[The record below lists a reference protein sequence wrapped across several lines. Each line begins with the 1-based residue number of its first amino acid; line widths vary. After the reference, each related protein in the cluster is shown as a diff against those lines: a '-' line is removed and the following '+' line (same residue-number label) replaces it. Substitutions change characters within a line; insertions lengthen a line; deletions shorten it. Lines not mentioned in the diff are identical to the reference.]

1 MSACLCVEGDQKLE
15 FCVISRLLRFFFVQ
29 NAAAEHSLLSSDPSG
44 TISPRPVAAA
54 AASKAP
60 PRPAAKAAAAGRK
73 ALKDAL
79 KQQAVAKKS
88 QAASAAQNSGGGGA
102 GAFGAAGSDG
112 GDADN
117 ELFARCAF
125 VRGADLAVRT
135 GGVHVVVVECKWQE
149 TNSGHARTSS
159 AWHGLLRK
167 GLACVLSTHKTNT
180 TALCVMVLCH
190 AVCLL
195 QPGPAYWLNHGQQQS
210 CSCSGGPAAG
220 QAWPRTQERPPD

>member
-1 MSACLCVEGDQKLE
+1 M
-15 FCVISRLLRFFFVQ
+15 
-29 NAAAEHSLLSSDPSG
+29 LSSDPSSA
-44 TISPRPVAAA
+44 ISPRPVAAA

-117 ELFARCAF
+117 DLFARCAF

-159 AWHGLLRK
+159 AWHGLLKK
-167 GLACVLSTHKTNT
+167 GPACVLSTHKYKHYSPV
-180 TALCVMVLCH
+180 CDG
-190 AVCLL
+190 AVPCRV
-195 QPGPAYWLNHGQQQS
+195 P
-210 CSCSGGPAAG
+210 PAAWARLLA
-220 QAWPRTQERPPD
+220 QPWPAAVLFLQWRPSRRSSLAAYPRTPA